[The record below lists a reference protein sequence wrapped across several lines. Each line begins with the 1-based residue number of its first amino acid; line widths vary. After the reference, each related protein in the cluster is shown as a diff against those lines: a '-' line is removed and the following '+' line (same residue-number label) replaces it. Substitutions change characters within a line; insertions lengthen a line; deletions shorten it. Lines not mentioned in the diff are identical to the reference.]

1 MFELTKAK
9 ISSALAAAIS
19 VALLTG
25 CAGPSQKT
33 DDIPAHRAATAA
45 ELHIWRIEQ
54 AARRQNVDV
63 VWINP
68 PRSTKP
74 RKADETSE
82 KET

>member
-1 MFELTKAK
+1 MFKLAKAK
-9 ISSALAAAIS
+9 TSCALAAAIS
-19 VALLTG
+19 IAVLAG
-25 CAGPSQKT
+25 CATSSQKT
-33 DDIPAHRAATAA
+33 GDIPAHRAATAA

-74 RKADETSE
+74 RKADETRE
-82 KET
+82 KDT